1 MTRHFASRP
10 TTILAIM
17 IGLLIGAAPAVAGPP
32 YLTDDPE
39 PTDSGHWEIY
49 NFATAQGGAGGLQGE
64 TGLDLNYGGA
74 KDLQLTAVI
83 PLGFENARDSLGE
96 GLRGGP
102 GNIEL
107 AVKYKFLHQSDGSWL
122 PAVSLFP
129 RVFVPVVDR
138 FGISRV
144 NLFLPLWA
152 EKDLGVWSLFGGGGY
167 QINPGPHQ
175 RDFWQG
181 GLALTRTFGSRLS
194 LGGEVFGQT
203 ANTRLGGGYTA
214 LNLGATYRLTKH
226 WSLLTS
232 AGPTWEQG
240 GSHGEVVYLSLKA
253 DY

>member
-10 TTILAIM
+10 MTNLAIM
-17 IGLLIGAAPAVAGPP
+17 VGLLIGAAPAVAGPP

-83 PLGFENARDSLGE
+83 PLGFENASDSLGE

-167 QINPGPHQ
+167 QINPGPDQ

-181 GLALTRTFGSRLS
+181 GLALTRSFGSRLS

>member
-1 MTRHFASRP
+1 MVIVVAAAS
-10 TTILAIM
+10 
-17 IGLLIGAAPAVAGPP
+17 LLTGAAPAMAGPP
-32 YLTDDPE
+32 YLSDDPE
-39 PTDSGHWEIY
+39 PTDTGHWEIY

-64 TGLDLNYGGA
+64 SGLDLNYGGA

-83 PLGFENARDSLGE
+83 PFGFENGMDSLGE

-107 AVKYKFLHQSDGSWL
+107 AVKYKFLDPSNGSWL

-129 RVFVPVVDR
+129 RIFVPVVDR
-138 FGISRV
+138 FGIRRV

-152 EKDLGVWSLFGGGGY
+152 EKGFGPWSVFGGGGY
-167 QINPGPHQ
+167 QINPGEDQ
-175 RDFWQG
+175 KDFWQG
-181 GLALTRTFGSRLS
+181 GVALTRNFGPRLS
-194 LGGEVFGQT
+194 LGGEVFAQT
-203 ANTRLGGGYTA
+203 ANTFKGGGYTA

-240 GSHGEVVYLSLKA
+240 GTHGEVVYLSLKA

>member
-1 MTRHFASRP
+1 MRRFASRLVL
-10 TTILAIM
+10 ILVIAAS
-17 IGLLIGAAPAVAGPP
+17 LLVAGAPAVAGPP

-39 PTDSGHWEIY
+39 PTDAGHWEIY
-49 NFATAQGGAGGLQGE
+49 NFATAQGGAGGLLGE

-83 PLGFENARDSLGE
+83 PIGFENGADSLGD

-107 AVKYKFLHQSDGSWL
+107 AVKYKFLHQSDGAWI
-122 PAVSLFP
+122 PDVSLFP
-129 RVFVPVVDR
+129 RIFVPVVDR
-138 FGISRV
+138 FGIAHV
-144 NLFLPLWA
+144 NLFLPVWA
-152 EKDLGVWSLFGGGGY
+152 GKDFGAWSVFGGGGY
-167 QINPGPHQ
+167 QINPGEGQ
-175 RDFWQG
+175 KDFWQG
-181 GLALTRTFGSRLS
+181 GVAVTRSFGPRLS

-203 ANTRLGGGYTA
+203 ASTQSGGGYTA
-214 LNLGATYRLTKH
+214 LNLGATYRLTTH

-240 GSHGEVVYLSLKA
+240 GTHGEVVYLSLKA